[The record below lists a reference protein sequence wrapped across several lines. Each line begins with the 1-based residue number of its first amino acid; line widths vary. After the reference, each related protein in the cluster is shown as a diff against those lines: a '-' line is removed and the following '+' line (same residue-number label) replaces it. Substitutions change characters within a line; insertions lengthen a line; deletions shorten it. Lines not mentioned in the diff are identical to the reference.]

1 MQLDTDW
8 AGSYTA
14 IRQALEKLPPT
25 RRPFGV
31 SAVEASHEAFYDADL
46 PSTLALIE
54 LWWTGLK
61 QKYQQFEVQPWL
73 AEVNIV
79 NPTIRWTLD
88 TEDGILEIHATVF
101 HEGESSA
108 IPWGWLYV
116 RRRNQ
121 QMFRI
126 CVSTFAYLQDT
137 VRFYQT
143 LAETPESQ
151 LHKVFA
157 GDPTVMV
164 INSDNDDTEFA
175 HPEGGS
181 AIFYIEEE
189 ERLEG

>member
-73 AEVNIV
+73 VEVNIV

-88 TEDGILEIHATVF
+88 TEDGILETV
-101 HEGESSA
+101 
-108 IPWGWLYV
+108 
-116 RRRNQ
+116 
-121 QMFRI
+121 
-126 CVSTFAYLQDT
+126 
-137 VRFYQT
+137 
-143 LAETPESQ
+143 
-151 LHKVFA
+151 
-157 GDPTVMV
+157 
-164 INSDNDDTEFA
+164 
-175 HPEGGS
+175 
-181 AIFYIEEE
+181 
-189 ERLEG
+189 